1 MNWLLFGV
9 FVTVAT
15 TMVVP
20 AIWHKEYRLQFPCLA
35 GLTVIYQIALP
46 LASLNT
52 QPDQVS
58 AASLRRFSVMAI
70 LCLVAAWAGYEW
82 RLG

>member
-1 MNWLLFGV
+1 
-9 FVTVAT
+9 
-15 TMVVP
+15 MVVP

-52 QPDQVS
+52 QFELP
-58 AASLRRFSVMAI
+58 ASRGLGGVPQTVFGDGHPVPSGRVGRY
-70 LCLVAAWAGYEW
+70 AWRW
-82 RLG
+82 VQDTPP